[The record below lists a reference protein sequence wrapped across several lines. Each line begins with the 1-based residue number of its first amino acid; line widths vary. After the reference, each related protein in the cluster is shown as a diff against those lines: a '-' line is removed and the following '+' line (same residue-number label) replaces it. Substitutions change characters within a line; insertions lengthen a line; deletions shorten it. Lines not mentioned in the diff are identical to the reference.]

1 MTSNCR
7 QINRRT
13 ALALS
18 MAALLPSGIARAQ
31 EKRVAVVDWA
41 MLETVLAIGIVPVAA
56 TELIQFRLIAVEP
69 DVPESVADLGLRGT
83 PNFEMLRMAAPDI
96 ILSSNFYEYRRASLE
111 RVAPVFS
118 MTVYEPGTP
127 PYGLAE
133 QVALGLGARL
143 GHAEQAAIYLAQT
156 TAMLDVLRT
165 RLASHTE
172 RPIFIINIGDARHFR
187 AFGNDSMFGDVATR
201 LGFTNAWADK
211 SSYSAAAPVGM
222 EALARVPEASIIIL
236 GPMPPEAEKVLSKS
250 ALWNALPAVKA
261 GRVATLNPVNHF
273 GGLPAARRF
282 ARLLAEAPLFSSGNS
297 NG

>member
-1 MTSNCR
+1 M
-7 QINRRT
+7 
-13 ALALS
+13 LALS
-18 MAALLPSGIARAQ
+18 LAAVLPARLAWAKEQ
-31 EKRVAVVDWA
+31 RVAVIDWA
-41 MLETVLAIGIVPVAA
+41 MLETALAIGIVPVAA
-56 TELIQFRLIAVEP
+56 TELLQFRSIAVEP
-69 DVPESVADLGLRGT
+69 HMPDSVADLGLRGT

-133 QVALGLGARL
+133 KVAFGLGDKLDRR
-143 GHAEQAAIYLAQT
+143 EQAAAYVAQT
-156 TAMLDVLRT
+156 SAMISDLRT
-165 RLASHTE
+165 QLQHHAS
-172 RPIFIINIGDARHFR
+172 RPVFIINIGDARHFR
-187 AFGNDSMFGDVATR
+187 AFGPDSMFGDVAAR
-201 LGFTNAWADK
+201 LGFTNAWAEK

-222 EALARVPEASIIIL
+222 EALARVPEASIIIV
-236 GPMPPEAEKVLSKS
+236 GPVPPEAESVLPQS

-261 GRVATLNPVNHF
+261 GRVAMLDPVNHF

-282 ARLLAEAPLFSSGNS
+282 ARLLAGSSLFSAGGS